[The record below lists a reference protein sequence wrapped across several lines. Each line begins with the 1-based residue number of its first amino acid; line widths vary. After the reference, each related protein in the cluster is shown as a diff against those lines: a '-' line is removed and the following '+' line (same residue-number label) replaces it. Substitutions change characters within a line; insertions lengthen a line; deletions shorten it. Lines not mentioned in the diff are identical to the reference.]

1 MPQSIA
7 DLLKDPAFG
16 VASLTESIKLL
27 PNTYSK
33 VGQSGIFV
41 RKGVNSRTIALEY
54 AGGRLH
60 LLSNQDVGSPGQR
73 TKRDKK
79 NVRFFGVPHIP
90 HDDTILAAEIIGS
103 RAFGSNDTLT
113 VADVANVVNNHLQD
127 MKVRHDL
134 TQEWMMLG
142 AIKGKILDGDGELMY
157 DLYKEFGIQKKV
169 IEFKLSDPA
178 FNVKQACMN
187 VCRHI
192 EKNLLGDVSTGIKA
206 WVDADFMDA
215 LTVHPNVEKA
225 FQGWAAAQENIGGD
239 VRNGFK
245 FGGVTFEEYT
255 GEVPTADGKS
265 TVSLISEGAGHAIP
279 LGTRQTFL
287 MYDAPG
293 DFMEAVG
300 TLGQPYYA
308 KIKNTDFDRGVDV
321 HTQSNPL
328 PLCAR
333 PGVLVEL
340 KLI

>member
-7 DLLKDPAFG
+7 DLLQDPAFS
-16 VASLTESIKLL
+16 VASLTDAIRLL

-41 RKGVNSRTIALEY
+41 RKGVNARTVALEY
-54 AGGRLH
+54 AGGRIH
-60 LLSNQDVGSPGQR
+60 LLANQDVGSPGQR
-73 TKRDKK
+73 TKRDKR
-79 NVRFFGVPHIP
+79 NVKYFGVPHIP
-90 HDDTILAAEIIGS
+90 HDDTILAAELIGS
-103 RAFGSNDTLT
+103 RAFGSSDTLT
-113 VADVANVVNNHLQD
+113 VSDVANVINNHLQD

-157 DLYKEFGIQKKV
+157 DLFKEFGIQKTV
-169 IEFKLSDPA
+169 IEFKLSDPK
-178 FNVKQACMN
+178 FNVKKACAD

-192 EKNLLGDVSTGIKA
+192 EKNLLGDISTGIKT

-215 LTVHPNVEKA
+215 FTTHPNVEKA
-225 FQGWAAAQENIGGD
+225 FQGWAAAQENMGGD
-239 VRNGFK
+239 VRSGFK
-245 FGGVTFEEYT
+245 FGGITFEEYT
-255 GEVPTADGKS
+255 GEVPKADGK
-265 TVSLISEGAGHAIP
+265 TMVPLINAGTGHAIP

-287 MYDAPG
+287 MYDAPA

-308 KIKNTDFDRGVDV
+308 KIRNTDFDRGVDM

-340 KLI
+340 KLT